1 MAAPNGAN
9 GSRRG
14 TPVLTRSVSTPQQGC
29 ELSGFKSTHHE
40 HRRSNPLLCGS
51 VNTHAPSANITTTE
65 ANPTPTGPTFRIRLV
80 PHLETYRSLH
90 FEPVVRDLQPCS
102 GPDRFD
108 GTVLKVGRFTEK
120 QSQALQQQQQQQGAG
135 TNNVA
140 HSQALAAALRDATGA
155 QGQEVPAFTAG
166 INGDPAFNPFTFSNT
181 DPAAVAAAVPAAAP
195 ATTGNNLTSTVLVNG
210 FPLTGERPAMGM
222 GGGGHLTSAK
232 VAFKSKVVSR
242 AHAEIWCEA
251 GGKVSRDR
259 VAVTGA

>member
-1 MAAPNGAN
+1 MPAA
-9 GSRRG
+9 
-14 TPVLTRSVSTPQQGC
+14 
-29 ELSGFKSTHHE
+29 
-40 HRRSNPLLCGS
+40 
-51 VNTHAPSANITTTE
+51 NTTNTE
-65 ANPTPTGPTFRIRLV
+65 ADRPPAGPTFRIRLV

-140 HSQALAAALRDATGA
+140 HSQALAAALRDATGGP
-155 QGQEVPAFTAG
+155 GQEVPAFTAG
-166 INGDPAFNPFTFSNT
+166 IDGDPAFNPFTFSNT
-181 DPAAVAAAVPAAAP
+181 DPAAAAVPSVPPTSA
-195 ATTGNNLTSTVLVNG
+195 GNNLTSTVLVNG
-210 FPLTGERPAMGM
+210 FPLTGERPATGM

-251 GGKVSRDR
+251 GGKVSLGS
-259 VAVTGA
+259 VTDGEVEC